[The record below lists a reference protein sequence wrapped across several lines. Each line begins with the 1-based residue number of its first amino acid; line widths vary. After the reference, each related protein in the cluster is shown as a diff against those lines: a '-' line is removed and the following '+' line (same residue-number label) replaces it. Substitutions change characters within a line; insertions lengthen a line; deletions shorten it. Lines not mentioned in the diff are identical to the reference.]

1 MSLTAGRLVTLTT
14 DFGDSSPYV
23 AAMKGVILGL
33 DPSARLVD
41 LGHGLP
47 PQDVRH
53 AAFFLAGC
61 LPFFPPDTI
70 HVVVV
75 DPGVGTARALLH
87 VEAGGQH
94 LLGPDNGCW
103 TLAVAQMGAA
113 PRVRRLAERWFWR
126 ESVSST
132 FHGRDILAPVAA
144 HLARGVRPEELGPL
158 VSEWVELPFPRART
172 EPDRLR
178 GEVVFVDHYGNLISN
193 IPGAAFRELVR
204 GPVRVRVGR
213 RVVTQCVDTYA
224 EADPGTPVAL
234 VSSGGWLEVAVTG
247 GNAAAVLRA
256 RVGTPVEVAAS
267 GKKKTHDD
275 PFPRRA

>member
-1 MSLTAGRLVTLTT
+1 MAGRLVTLTT
-14 DFGDSSPYV
+14 DFGDGSPYV
-23 AAMKGVILGL
+23 AAMKGVILGI

-41 LGHGLP
+41 LGHGLL

-94 LLGPDNGCW
+94 LLVPDNGCW
-103 TLAVAQMGAA
+103 TLAVTQMGA
-113 PRVRRLAERWFWR
+113 PRVHRLAERRFWR

-144 HLARGVRPEELGPL
+144 HLARGVRPEELGPV
-158 VSEWVELPFPRART
+158 VSEWVELPFPRAST
-172 EPDRLR
+172 EAGRLR

-193 IPGAAFRELVR
+193 IPGAAFRELGA

-213 RVVTQCVDTYA
+213 RVVTQCVDAYA

-234 VSSGGWLEVAVTG
+234 VSSGGWLEVAVNR
-247 GNAAAVLRA
+247 GNAAAVLKA
-256 RVGTPVEVAAS
+256 RVGTPVEVVRS
-267 GKKKTHDD
+267 TDETT
-275 PFPRRA
+275 